1 MKWLVPLLFASSA
14 FAQDVKPKEEGQVQI
29 DFTGEDDAA
38 AKQEDQAFYAPP
50 IEMIFQNQAIAN
62 GLASGADAINR
73 SVESLM
79 DSLFYS
85 VLDNELNYY
94 VTDDYWLST
103 TIKRDLYSTPTGA
116 YVVVDRFQLGPR
128 YAKELW
134 RVHDIPINLGVD
146 GTVEVMQIY
155 LRTDGQRLAEQDDLS
170 PARRWANNW
179 FGLLPAMAMILPP
192 SFNQNELYDPV
203 KELET
208 PFSFPLD
215 VDSFYEMPVGSIRSY
230 ALSGGVRLSP
240 DFGGLLDQKSQNTLD
255 RVGGLQANA
264 PYSLFKRG
272 EHRINVLRHGEN
284 HAWVG
289 LTDLNRVG
297 HSMST
302 GVGQKYFILR
312 GALAVKFLTFDWI
325 WAGVPV
331 AMVPI
336 DLNLEQAVAKVF
348 DQVYEYDLRNPKAQ
362 AAYVAAVNGDFVPSR
377 ERYLDFKEK
386 AEDTGVVFHFSRTQD
401 RKEKVQRNGPNIAV
415 YKKERNRNHTE
426 AEVEITD
433 PEGKFYVLESTL
445 DVLDKNWDILVG
457 DEEARVQQQ
466 VEMKV
471 KRVLDK
477 EDSKR
482 FEYAFET
489 ADDPYRLT
497 LTLNIQDRYLNTA
510 EYRKYLA
517 DLRYFTALQIK
528 DVPQIDLVDRE
539 QLVDWRRQN
548 FFAEPTEQVA
558 VIHPTATYLGR
569 FGAQASISFSTKQ
582 LEQIVSSSEDDIWA
596 AFARAYEVAE
606 RDWRDPEVRKSLGF
620 QMRWFKPFLAYP
632 TRLINLR
639 FSAVDAIV
647 EAAHA
652 ARQLMELKALKT
664 PVELLEAF
672 HELLNSDHPR
682 QLARGLL
689 NLAQVDQVPR
699 RVTFSAQP
707 KGTARHEVKQSYGKL
722 NNVSFRAGPPFPE
735 PTRYLKAKQKLANFY
750 LEKPKEAEN
759 KPKISKILITTREIP
774 DSVRDLND
782 DPDRDDKDKIKPSDR
797 KKKHV
802 YVSLKIKDVT
812 ADGPLKVFVRVE
824 QAGKVKIGKFALAE
838 KVLDLSPVDLALD
851 PAQSL
856 TYEFFLTG
864 PMSPLSTFLLNQAV
878 DSGDQFLVTL
888 SASHDRVV
896 WSDERSVEFRFEG
909 GQLLQ
914 PK

>member
-1 MKWLVPLLFASSA
+1 MIRWLFLFMLSAPA
-14 FAQDVKPKEEGQVQI
+14 FAQDAQVQI
-29 DFTGEDDAA
+29 DFSGEDEAA
-38 AKQEDQAFYAPP
+38 SKKEDQAFYAPP
-50 IEMIFQNQAIAN
+50 IELIFQNQAIAN

-85 VLDNELNYY
+85 VLDNEINYY
-94 VTDDYWLST
+94 FTDDVWMST
-103 TIKRDLYSTPTGA
+103 TIKRDLYSTPSGA
-116 YVVVDRFQLGPR
+116 YVVVDRFLLGPR
-128 YAKELW
+128 YSKELW
-134 RVHDIPINLGVD
+134 RIHDIPINLGVD
-146 GTVEVMQIY
+146 GTVEVLQIY
-155 LRTDGQRLAEQDDLS
+155 LRTDGQRLAEQEDLS

-179 FGLLPAMAMILPP
+179 FGLLPAAAMILPP

-215 VDSFYEMPVGSIRSY
+215 VESFYAMPVGSIRSY

-240 DFGGLLDQKSQNTLD
+240 DFGGLLDQKSQSTLD
-255 RVGGLQANA
+255 RIGGLEANA

-289 LTDLNRVG
+289 LTDLNRLG
-297 HSMST
+297 HSVST
-302 GVGQKYFILR
+302 GLGQKYFILR
-312 GALAVKFLTFDWI
+312 GALAAKFLSWDWI
-325 WAGVPV
+325 WTGVPV

-336 DLNLEQAVAKVF
+336 DLNFEQAVAKVF

-362 AAYVAAVNGDFVPSR
+362 EAYAAAVRGDFVPSR

-386 AEDTGVVFHFSRTQD
+386 AEDTGVVFHFARTQD
-401 RKEKVQRNGPNIAV
+401 RKESIQRNGPNIAV

-433 PEGKFYVLESTL
+433 QEGKFYVLESSL
-445 DVLDKNWDILVG
+445 DVADKSWDILVG
-457 DEEARVQQQ
+457 DEEARVQQT

-471 KRVLDK
+471 KRVVDK
-477 EDSKR
+477 DDPAK

-489 ADDPYRLT
+489 AEDPYRLT
-497 LTLNIQDRYLNTA
+497 LSLNIQDRYVNTA
-510 EYRKYLA
+510 EYRKYLGE
-517 DLRYFTALQIK
+517 LRYFTALQLK

-582 LEQIVSSSEDDIWA
+582 LEKIVKSSENDIWA
-596 AFARAYEVAE
+596 AFARAYEVDE
-606 RDWRDPEVRKSLGF
+606 RDWRDPEIRRSIGF
-620 QMRWFKPFLAYP
+620 QMRWFKPFLLYP

-639 FSAVDAIV
+639 FSSVDAIV

-652 ARQLMELKALKT
+652 TRQLMALKSLKT
-664 PVELLEAF
+664 PVELIDAF
-672 HELLNSDHPR
+672 HEMLDSDHPR

-689 NLAQVDQVPR
+689 NLASIDQVPR
-699 RVTFSAQP
+699 RVTLSAQP
-707 KGTARHEVKQSYGKL
+707 KGSARHEVKQAYGKL
-722 NNVSFRAGPPFPE
+722 NSVTFRAGPAFPE
-735 PTRYLKAKQKLANFY
+735 PTRYVKAKQKLANFY
-750 LEKPKEAEN
+750 LEKPQEAEH
-759 KPKISKILITTREIP
+759 KPKVSKIQVTTREIP
-774 DSVRDLND
+774 ASVRGLNE
-782 DPDRDDKDKIKPSDR
+782 DPDDDDEEIKASDR
-797 KKKHV
+797 KKRHV
-802 YVSLKIKDVT
+802 YVTIKVKDVT
-812 ADGPLKVFVRVE
+812 ADGPLKLYVRVE
-824 QAGKVKIGKFALAE
+824 QAGKVKIGKLALAE
-838 KVLDLSPVDLALD
+838 KVLDLTPVDATID
-851 PAQSL
+851 PAGGL

-864 PMSPLSTFLLNQAV
+864 PMSPLSTFMLNQAV
-878 DSGDQFLVTL
+878 GAGDQFLVSL
-888 SASHDRVV
+888 AASHDRIV
-896 WSDERSVEFRFEG
+896 WSDERSVEFRFESG
-909 GQLLQ
+909 KLMQ